1 MIIIPLFGFILYTLG
16 CLLMAYLGRNG
27 KFSFWGNFFV
37 SVIFTPII
45 GIIVVLAQDNR
56 VRQKPAA
63 TPSVPAAPFERK

>member
-27 KFSFWGNFFV
+27 KFAFWGNFFV
-37 SVIFTPII
+37 SLIFTPII

-56 VRQKPAA
+56 TRQKTGA
-63 TPSVPAAPFERK
+63 TPSTPSESR